1 MDHPKDHSLFGFGL
15 PGKLLN
21 HRQDLGVSTMVA
33 PAVTVA
39 VVVTAAVE
47 VAVVAAADAV
57 AAVVDAAD
65 AVVTWIWWRSWD
77 GMKFGPRKDSF
88 GWWFQIFFIFIPIWG
103 NDPI

>member
-1 MDHPKDHSLFGFGL
+1 M
-15 PGKLLN
+15 
-21 HRQDLGVSTMVA
+21 STMVA

-57 AAVVDAAD
+57 AAVAAVVD
-65 AVVTWIWWRSWD
+65 AVVTWIWWRSWEN
-77 GMKFGPRKDSF
+77 GMKFGPRKYSS
-88 GWWFQIFFIFIPIWG
+88 GWWFHFFFIFIPIWG